1 MALTFSNFLV
11 MWSNFCSYPIL
22 SSNYVPKNVFKGVQT
37 CFYSSSQKFD
47 DLSIC
52 IATSIGGGGGGGGV
66 LTPPPNR
73 RKVGGVC

>member
-52 IATSIGGGGGGGGV
+52 IATSIGGGGGGGGEK
-66 LTPPPNR
+66 N
-73 RKVGGVC
+73 KKKKKKKKIK